1 VRRLPGGSFAGASVA
16 ECRLT
21 GEAAGRSTC
30 DESASRYVQFKEMK
44 RWLMFLFLA
53 ATLSGALT
61 ASGLAAVRKPS
72 VLPLPRW
79 LMPAEIR
86 TLDRGFGGARPTTTW
101 YKWYPRKIAVI
112 FEFRHVVICGAC
124 SAPSNASLPRG
135 RVIRVSYDRQT
146 HREGGSLMFCESKG
160 SFPPLSRCLR
170 R

>member
-1 VRRLPGGSFAGASVA
+1 MDRVA
-16 ECRLT
+16 R
-21 GEAAGRSTC
+21 
-30 DESASRYVQFKEMK
+30 
-44 RWLMFLFLA
+44 RWLMFLLLA

-61 ASGLAAVRKPS
+61 TGGLAAVRRPS

-101 YKWYPRKIAVI
+101 YAWYPHKVAVT
-112 FEFRHVVICGAC
+112 FEFNHVVICGAC

-146 HREGGSLMFCESKG
+146 HKQGGSLMFCESKG
-160 SFPPLSRCLR
+160 SYPPRAWCLR